1 MTCLGNAHSIILHLL
16 ITLCS
21 CAVMS
26 SAYGQTD
33 PSVVSEM
40 ATAAYPD
47 DMYIDLVVPSHRLYL
62 GEVIRIE
69 YDVYVA
75 KSRGIVHYDNQEPD
89 FESWFIYEDSVPEP
103 SIEKIQDK
111 TYTKEPYAAFFVAPL
126 KAGHLLLPTLAVT
139 IPYKQP
145 STWIT
150 HAAHTVEVLPP
161 PQPYPEDFD
170 FHNVG
175 RIQLSAN
182 IPEKR
187 IVEVGKTF
195 SYTYKITSNTPT
207 EDIKL
212 TFASTEIPKTSMRI
226 YPLKQ
231 RHHTESSKDG
241 QFYSE
246 TEYVAMVAPRLAGT
260 FSLPSA
266 RIVFFNPE
274 TQHYDTVSVPGFDII
289 ATPSRFSAEPPTMI
303 SSLEIDTA
311 QPREILIQSPTALPL
326 IPRWFDLMVILFTG
340 VGILIFIL
348 IKRRRAKHLQA
359 DKTQYIDDL
368 FTNFKEEQTSAK
380 QLDIFHELLAYYLHT
395 DFERTVHL
403 DIDMLRDSGLSI
415 QDALQ
420 LANLHDLMVQANYS
434 GQHTASSKDIDECI
448 RILKLIANKD

>member
-103 SIEKIQDK
+103 SIEIIQDK

-161 PQPYPEDFD
+161 PNPIQKTLISTTLVGFSSVPTYRKNGLWKSAKR
-170 FHNVG
+170 FHTRTRSH
-175 RIQLSAN
+175 RIHRR
-182 IPEKR
+182 K
-187 IVEVGKTF
+187 
-195 SYTYKITSNTPT
+195 TSNSHLLPP
-207 EDIKL
+207 KSRKHQC
-212 TFASTEIPKTSMRI
+212 ASIRLNKGTIQNQARTANFIRKRNTWQWLPQDLPEHFP
-226 YPLKQ
+226 YHL
-231 RHHTESSKDG
+231 HALFSSIQKPSTMTR
-241 QFYSE
+241 FPS
-246 TEYVAMVAPRLAGT
+246 LA
-260 FSLPSA
+260 L
-266 RIVFFNPE
+266 
-274 TQHYDTVSVPGFDII
+274 
-289 ATPSRFSAEPPTMI
+289 I
-303 SSLEIDTA
+303 SS
-311 QPREILIQSPTALPL
+311 PRHPILA
-326 IPRWFDLMVILFTG
+326 RNH
-340 VGILIFIL
+340 
-348 IKRRRAKHLQA
+348 RR
-359 DKTQYIDDL
+359 
-368 FTNFKEEQTSAK
+368 
-380 QLDIFHELLAYYLHT
+380 
-395 DFERTVHL
+395 
-403 DIDMLRDSGLSI
+403 
-415 QDALQ
+415 
-420 LANLHDLMVQANYS
+420 
-434 GQHTASSKDIDECI
+434 
-448 RILKLIANKD
+448 

>member
-1 MTCLGNAHSIILHLL
+1 MA
-16 ITLCS
+16 LCS
-21 CAVMS
+21 SAVIPCS
-26 SAYGQTD
+26 YAQTAPSAT
-33 PSVVSEM
+33 SEM

-47 DMYIDLVVPSHRLYL
+47 DMFIDLVVPSHRLYL

-89 FESWFIYEDSVPEP
+89 FESWFTYEDSVPDP

-126 KAGHLLLPTLAVT
+126 KAGHLRLPTLAVN
-139 IPYKQP
+139 IPYKHP
-145 STWIT
+145 SPWIT

-161 PQPYPEDFD
+161 PKPYPEDFY

-175 RIQLSAN
+175 RIELSAT
-182 IPEKR
+182 IPENR
-187 IVEVGKTF
+187 FVEVGKTF

-207 EDIKL
+207 EGIKL
-212 TFASTEIPKTSMRI
+212 SFSSNEIPKTSMRI

-231 RHHTESSKDG
+231 RRHTESSRDG
-241 QFYSE
+241 QYYSE

-274 TQHYDTVSVPGFDII
+274 TQRYDTTTVPGFDII
-289 ATPSRFSAEPPTMI
+289 ATPSHFSAKPPTMI

-326 IPRWFDLMVILFTG
+326 IPRWFDLMTILFMG
-340 VGILIFIL
+340 LGILTFVF
-348 IKRRRAKHLQA
+348 IKRRRAKHSLA
-359 DKTQYIDDL
+359 NKTQYYIDEL
-368 FTNFKEEQTSAK
+368 FTSFKEEQTTAK

-403 DIDMLRDSGLSI
+403 DINMLRDSGLSI

-434 GQHTASSKDIDECI
+434 GQHTTSTNDIDECI